1 MVFSANDRIFIKLLK
16 QEKGYGAEKC
26 IAEFPSQPW
35 TLSGLNKRL
44 PKTGHFT
51 FWGDLSEAT
60 VTIVCADKFK

>member
-51 FWGDLSEAT
+51 F
-60 VTIVCADKFK
+60 